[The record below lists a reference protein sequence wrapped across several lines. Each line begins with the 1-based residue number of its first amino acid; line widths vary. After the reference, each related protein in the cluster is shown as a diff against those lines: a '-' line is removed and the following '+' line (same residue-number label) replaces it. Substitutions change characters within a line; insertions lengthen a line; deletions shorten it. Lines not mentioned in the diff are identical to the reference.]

1 MGRLEG
7 KVAAVTGASGSKRH
21 NGRCDLPNAVYIERS
36 AARAVAIGVGFLAIV
51 SYRWR
56 RTRPLRG
63 KSATC
68 Q

>member
-36 AARAVAIGVGFLAIV
+36 AARAARDL
-51 SYRWR
+51 SE
-56 RTRPLRG
+56 G
-63 KSATC
+63 KAATC